1 MKKIVEQALR
11 LTVAALLLFPANSLV
26 VAQSGGGFQI
36 TEAVIAPG
44 GGQSSAGG
52 VTVDGTVG
60 QTVAAGPIGA
70 GPFGVTSGFWNFV
83 PLIPTAAQV
92 SIAGRVVDPSG
103 DGVPNAILYMHLQD
117 GQLRMS
123 RSSPF
128 GYFEFEGVEVG
139 QTVLVSVRA
148 RLYTYTPRV
157 VTVAEE
163 IADLN
168 FVPESKATTSE
179 PEAK

>member
-1 MKKIVEQALR
+1 MKKIIEQALR
-11 LTVAALLLFPANSLV
+11 LTIAALFLFPASTPF
-26 VAQSGGGFQI
+26 VAQSGGVFEV
-36 TEAVIAPG
+36 TEAVIATG
-44 GGQSSAGG
+44 GGQSANGG
-52 VTVDGTVG
+52 VNVDGTVG
-60 QTVAAGPIGA
+60 QTVASGPIGG

-83 PLIPTAAQV
+83 PLIPTVAQV

-123 RSSPF
+123 RSSSF
-128 GYFEFEGVEVG
+128 GYFQFEDVEVG
-139 QTVLVSVRA
+139 QTVLVTVRA

-168 FVPESKATTSE
+168 FAPE
-179 PEAK
+179 PPGHND